1 MTMPDKLWLAF
12 KSSLYAYVR
21 YAEPTSEAGFIKY
34 LRADALPK
42 TEGSVPLNIT
52 IQGKHPTCEVCEYG
66 DGCVL
71 YRLVRRHR
79 DMTLDESP
87 FYCAHHSLLKK
98 GD

>member
-1 MTMPDKLWLAF
+1 MTMPDKICVYEGEGWNPNEWHEF
-12 KSSLYAYVR
+12 DG
-21 YAEPTSEAGFIKY
+21 ECAGGTLY